1 MIGRAMVLAFLK
13 AMAKLVVL
21 GVIAGTGGL
30 TLLVSQSWP
39 VALSAA
45 WMVLLAAA
53 LAIVPV
59 VARLFT
65 RFDLSQ
71 DTPAE

>member
-1 MIGRAMVLAFLK
+1 
-13 AMAKLVVL
+13 MAKLVVL

-65 RFDLSQ
+65 RFDLGQ
-71 DTPAE
+71 APPAE